1 MKDYI
6 PGTEVTH
13 KIFGRGLLTKREGTF
28 ATISFME
35 VGIKKVDLTTCLR
48 QEKIWLTHFV

>member
-1 MKDYI
+1 M
-6 PGTEVTH
+6 
-13 KIFGRGLLTKREGTF
+13 TKWEGTF

-35 VGIKKVDLTTCLR
+35 AGIKKVDLTTCLR